1 MKKGIVYIVGAG
13 PGDPKLISVKGLE
26 CIKNADV
33 VVYDRLANKQII
45 NNAKINAEIIY
56 VGKAA
61 GKVIYSQPEI
71 NELLFNKAQEGKF
84 VIRLK
89 GGDGFIFG
97 RGGEEAAYLNGKGTN
112 YEIVPGISSAYAVP
126 AYAGIPVT
134 YRGISSSVSFVA
146 GHEDI
151 TKSKST
157 INWSELAKNTDTV
170 VFLMGMKNLKLIT
183 EELLNHGKNKN
194 TPVAVIRR
202 GTTPSQKTIR
212 GTLDNISQKIKNAK
226 ISPPAIVIIGD
237 VVNLR
242 ENIMWYEKKPLF
254 GKKILITRAKDQAE
268 EFANKIYELG
278 GEPLF
283 FPTIKIVDADSYEK
297 FDSTI
302 DKLDKDRKAYDWI
315 IFTSSNAAKKFFRRI
330 FSLGKDIRIIGSLKV
345 AVVGKST
352 KKVLEQF
359 GIKADFVPDKFV
371 AESIVEGLKK
381 IVKTEEKILFP
392 KAKVTRDVIPDELR
406 KIGVAVDE
414 LVVYKT
420 VAENNPPREILDELK
435 DGGID
440 YITFTSSSTAKNF
453 AKLVGDTSSN
463 IISRAKI
470 CSIGPITSKTLNE
483 LGYKVEIEAKE
494 YTTNGLLAAITKDS
508 IH

>member
-1 MKKGIVYIVGAG
+1 MVYIVGAG

-26 CIKNADV
+26 CLKKADV

-61 GKVIYSQPEI
+61 GKAIYSQPEI
-71 NELLFNKAQEGKF
+71 NELLFNKVQEGKI

-97 RGGEEAAYLNGKGTN
+97 RGGEEAAYLNDKGAN
-112 YEIVPGISSAYAVP
+112 YEIVPGISSGYAVP

-157 INWSELAKNTDTV
+157 IKWSELAKNTDTV
-170 VFLMGMKNLKLIT
+170 VFLMGMKNLQFITNELI
-183 EELLNHGKNKN
+183 EHGKDKN

-202 GTTPSQKTIR
+202 GTTSSQKTIC

-242 ENIMWYEKKPLF
+242 EKIMWYEKKPLF
-254 GKKILITRAKDQAE
+254 GKKILITRAKEQAWG
-268 EFANKIYELG
+268 FAEKIYEFG

-283 FPTIKIVDADSYEK
+283 FPTIKIVDPDSYEK

-315 IFTSSNAAKKFFRRI
+315 IFTSSNAAKKFFQRI

-352 KKVLEQF
+352 KKVLGQF

-381 IVKTEEKILFP
+381 IVSPGEKILFP
-392 KAKVTRDVIPDELR
+392 KAEITRDVIPNELR
-406 KIGVAVDE
+406 KIGIAVDE

-420 VAENNPPREILDELK
+420 ISEDKMPQDVLEMLK
-435 DGGID
+435 AGNID

-453 AKLVGDTSSN
+453 AKLAGGTTSN
-463 IISRAKI
+463 ILSKTKI

-483 LGYKVEIEAKE
+483 LGYKVDIEAKE
-494 YTTNGLLAAITKDS
+494 YTTDGLLKTIIKDS